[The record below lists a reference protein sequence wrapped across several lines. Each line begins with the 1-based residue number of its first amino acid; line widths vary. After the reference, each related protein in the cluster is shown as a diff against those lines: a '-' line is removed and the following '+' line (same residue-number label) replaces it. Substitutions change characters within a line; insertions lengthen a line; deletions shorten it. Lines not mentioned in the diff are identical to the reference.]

1 MAGFGFSERA
11 ASLQGSRQAPPAM
24 KDHVQERLGANE
36 SVFREINEGI
46 ERGQWPGE
54 EDSPISFR
62 CECARLGCNELIELS
77 MREYEHV
84 RSNPRRFIVLPGHER
99 LDAEIVVERHH
110 GYLVVEKLDRAG
122 EQASESDP
130 RSAGA
135 E

>member
-1 MAGFGFSERA
+1 MTNN
-11 ASLQGSRQAPPAM
+11 
-24 KDHVQERLGANE
+24 VQERLSANE

-77 MREYEHV
+77 VREYEHV

-99 LDAEIVVERHH
+99 LDIEIVVERHH

-122 EQASESDP
+122 DQAADLDP
-130 RSAGA
+130 RAA
-135 E
+135 